1 MLSPFDN
8 RFFATL
14 AEVAAQ
20 VLDPQDSTIE
30 IARKAARTGAPDD
43 LRAARQALD
52 DLPADKRDRLMAET
66 HRRLATD
73 LSAIW
78 DQMPGA
84 PSGGRMN

>member
-1 MLSPFDN
+1 MLSPFDT

-14 AEVAAQ
+14 AEVATQ

>member
-1 MLSPFDN
+1 MISPFDT

-20 VLDPQDSTIE
+20 TLDPQDSYIAT
-30 IARKAARTGAPDD
+30 ARKAARTGAPED
-43 LRAARQALD
+43 LRAARRGLD
-52 DLPADKRDRLMAET
+52 DLPAEQRDRLMAET